1 MTLPPSPAPPA
12 RATTDG
18 ERYDFVAADGGARL
32 DAWLASQPELA
43 ADGLSRSRLQAL
55 AAEGNVTVNGDPAR
69 PSQRLRPGDVVI
81 VSVPPARSPAD
92 LIPQDIPLS
101 IIYEDSHL
109 VVVDKPSG
117 LPVHP
122 GPGHPD
128 GTLVNALLA
137 HCPDI
142 RGIGGELRP
151 GIVHRLDRDTS
162 GLLVVAKSQTAQQNL
177 TEQMQRR
184 AMLKEYLA
192 VAVGLVTPESGTVD
206 APIGRDPRHRQRMAV
221 SAGGRDARTHYETL
235 AELPG
240 HTLLQLRLETG
251 RTHQIRVHLAWLGY
265 PVLGDEVYGKASGL
279 LCRQFLHAARLGFHH
294 PVSGEWSEHRA
305 ELPEELQS
313 VLQQLQSG
321 SAL

>member
-1 MTLPPSPAPPA
+1 M
-12 RATTDG
+12 DG
-18 ERYDFVAADGGARL
+18 QRYEFVAADGGARL
-32 DAWLASQPELA
+32 DAWLAGQAELA

-55 AAEGNVTVNGDPAR
+55 AADGNVTVNGDAAR
-69 PSQRLRPGDVVI
+69 PSQRLRHGDVVI
-81 VSVPPARSPAD
+81 VCVPPARSPAD
-92 LIPQDIPLS
+92 LVPQDIPLS

-109 VVVDKPSG
+109 VVVDKPAG

-162 GLLVVAKSQTAQQNL
+162 GLLVVAKSQTAHQNL
-177 TEQMQRR
+177 TEQMQHR

-221 SAGGRDARTHYETL
+221 SVGGRDARTHYETL

-240 HTLLQLRLETG
+240 HTLLKLRLETG

-265 PVLGDEVYGKASGL
+265 PILGDEVYGKDSGL
-279 LCRQFLHAARLGFHH
+279 LRRQFLHAARLGFRH
-294 PVSGEWSEHRA
+294 PVSGDWLEHQA
-305 ELPEELQS
+305 ELPEELQD

>member
-1 MTLPPSPAPPA
+1 M
-12 RATTDG
+12 DG
-18 ERYDFVAADGGARL
+18 QLYEFVAADGGARL
-32 DAWLASQPELA
+32 DAWLAGQPELA

-55 AAEGNVTVNGDPAR
+55 AADGNVTVNGDAAR
-69 PSQRLRPGDVVI
+69 PSQRLRHGDIVI
-81 VSVPPARSPAD
+81 VCVPPARSPAD

-101 IIYEDSHL
+101 IIYEDPHL
-109 VVVDKPSG
+109 VVVDKPAG

-162 GLLVVAKSQTAQQNL
+162 GLLVVAKNQTAHQNL

-221 SAGGRDARTHYETL
+221 SVGGRDARTHYETQ

-240 HTLLQLRLETG
+240 HTLLKLRLETG

-265 PVLGDEVYGKASGL
+265 PILGDEVYGKANGL
-279 LCRQFLHAARLGFHH
+279 LRRQFLHAARLGFRH
-294 PVSGEWSEHRA
+294 PVSGDWSEHRA
-305 ELPEELQS
+305 ELPEELQD
-313 VLQQLQSG
+313 VLQRLQSG
-321 SAL
+321 GAL